1 MNALEGKVPANV
13 KVYHYGV
20 PGQKRY
26 DLTNPVIL
34 NRPVL
39 SLDPFAMAQ
48 ARIQQPASIYDKQR
62 RQVFPAI
69 RRLGRYVIYQGAND

>member
-13 KVYHYGV
+13 KIYHYGV
-20 PGQKRY
+20 PGRKHY

-48 ARIQQPASIYDKQR
+48 ARIYGASAHPTAGIH
-62 RQVFPAI
+62 I
-69 RRLGRYVIYQGAND
+69 